1 MITNLLLIWPPT
13 YKVCSEWKLFI
24 CKYIL
29 SWNTSSM
36 RTIWYFE
43 TVSGCFNTQSDFIQ
57 QSTHQNWSWIWFR
70 SKLRIMQYT
79 NYPALWHK
87 KRWYL
92 WAVSQQRE
100 RMCCLTRRTK
110 RKTCWLVIFWP
121 FGLCN
126 KKHDFSRFLDHLY
139 LHVRPSNRVCNH
151 CARHGTFALALIA
164 TNVSYLHSFNF
175 LFDQIYSFLLLGRPK
190 DIDCKVKITS
200 LSMKKQINDEASG
213 LWKNIDFVVLDLF
226 Q

>member
-1 MITNLLLIWPPT
+1 MISFQTTHYAVHKLSGVMTQEKMIFVSGLATERENVLFDTSHQKENLLTCHFLTFWS
-13 YKVCSEWKLFI
+13 V
-24 CKYIL
+24 
-29 SWNTSSM
+29 
-36 RTIWYFE
+36 
-43 TVSGCFNTQSDFIQ
+43 Q
-57 QSTHQNWSWIWFR
+57 QN
-70 SKLRIMQYT
+70 M
-79 NYPALWHK
+79 
-87 KRWYL
+87 
-92 WAVSQQRE
+92 
-100 RMCCLTRRTK
+100 
-110 RKTCWLVIFWP
+110 IFQ
-121 FGLCN
+121 G
-126 KKHDFSRFLDHLY
+126 FLDHLY

-213 LWKNIDFVVLDLF
+213 LWKNIDFVVLYLF